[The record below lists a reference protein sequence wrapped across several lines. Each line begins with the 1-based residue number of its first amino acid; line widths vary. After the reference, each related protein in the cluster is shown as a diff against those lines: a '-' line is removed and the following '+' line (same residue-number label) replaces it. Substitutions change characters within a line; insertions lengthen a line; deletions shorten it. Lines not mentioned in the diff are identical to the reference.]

1 MPSPDISLAS
11 DSGRSVSDSLISPE
25 HNASSMT
32 PSIAVCIP
40 AHNEASTIGAICRAV
55 SSELMGGR
63 APFVS
68 ELVVIDDR
76 SEDDTASQARDNGAR
91 VVPVAKILPRF
102 QPDKGKGNAMWK
114 AIAATTADIVVF
126 CDGDLE
132 KFDTHYV
139 TALAEMLLA
148 DESLVMTKGYYERI
162 YEGDPNGGGRTTAL
176 MARPAL
182 SLFFPHLARINQ
194 PLGGEYA
201 IRRAAAE
208 QVPFVRGWGVE
219 VGLLIDVAA
228 RWGADAIGQAE
239 LGKRTHKHRP
249 LHELSIQASE
259 ILHIVLQRA
268 GVPWQKEWSSL
279 LVRQEFEDLRIKVE
293 EMPPLI
299 SVSEYA
305 DLLAGPDIDLPADP
319 PPATDLDAA

>member
-1 MPSPDISLAS
+1 
-11 DSGRSVSDSLISPE
+11 
-25 HNASSMT
+25 MT

-55 SSELMGGR
+55 SSDLMGGR
-63 APFVS
+63 APFVN

-91 VVPVAKILPRF
+91 VVPVGEILPRF

-114 AIAATTADIVVF
+114 AIAATAADIVVF

-132 KFDTHYV
+132 QFDTHYV
-139 TALAEMLLA
+139 AALAEMLLE

-201 IRRAAAE
+201 IRRVAAE

-228 RWGADAIGQAE
+228 RWGADAIGQVE

-259 ILHIVLQRA
+259 ILHIVLHRA
-268 GVPWQKEWSSL
+268 GVPWREEWSSL
-279 LVRQEFEDLRIKVE
+279 LVRQGFEDLQIKVE
-293 EMPPLI
+293 ERPPLN
-299 SVSEYA
+299 SVSEYVAGVAMPDSPVA
-305 DLLAGPDIDLPADP
+305 DDVAAVS
-319 PPATDLDAA
+319 AESDLDAA

>member
-1 MPSPDISLAS
+1 MSKKSQHDKPS
-11 DSGRSVSDSLISPE
+11 RS
-25 HNASSMT
+25 

-40 AHNEASTIGAICRAV
+40 AHNEASTIGAICSAV
-55 SSELMGGR
+55 SSELMSGR
-63 APFVS
+63 SPFVN
-68 ELVVIDDR
+68 ELLVLDDR

-91 VVPVAKILPRF
+91 VVPVAEILPRF

-132 KFDTHYV
+132 EFDTHYV
-139 TALAEMLLA
+139 TALAEMLLE
-148 DESLVMTKGYYERI
+148 DESLMMTKGYYERI

-176 MARPAL
+176 MARPVL

-201 IRRAAAE
+201 IRRVAAE

-228 RWGADAIGQAE
+228 RWGVEAIGQVE

-268 GVPWQKEWSSL
+268 GVPWQPEWSSL
-279 LVRQEFEDLRIKVE
+279 LVRQGFEDLNIKVE

-299 SVSEYA
+299 SVAEYA
-305 DLLAGPDIDLPADP
+305 DLPADSEPDLSSGPPADPDTDLPANP
-319 PPATDLDAA
+319 SPATDLDAA

>member
-1 MPSPDISLAS
+1 MRDMA
-11 DSGRSVSDSLISPE
+11 
-25 HNASSMT
+25 

-40 AHNEASTIGAICRAV
+40 AHNEASTIGAICHAV
-55 SSELMGGR
+55 SSDLMGGR
-63 APFVS
+63 SPFVD
-68 ELVVIDDR
+68 ELLVIDDR
-76 SEDDTASQARDNGAR
+76 SEDDTASQARDNGAK
-91 VVPVAKILPRF
+91 VVPVAEILPRF

-139 TALAEMLLA
+139 TALVEMLLE
-148 DESLVMTKGYYERI
+148 DQSLVMTKGYYERI

-182 SLFFPHLARINQ
+182 SLFFSHLARINQ

-228 RWGADAIGQAE
+228 RWGADAIGQVD
-239 LGKRTHKHRP
+239 LGRRTHKHRH

-268 GVPWQKEWSSL
+268 GVPWRAEWSSL
-279 LVRQEFEDLRIKVE
+279 LVRQGFEDIHIKVE

-299 SVSEYA
+299 SVNEYSSNV
-305 DLLAGPDIDLPADP
+305 PDFEIAVS
-319 PPATDLDAA
+319 DLDAA

>member
-1 MPSPDISLAS
+1 MSQKSQHGKPVSSLS
-11 DSGRSVSDSLISPE
+11 
-25 HNASSMT
+25 

-55 SSELMGGR
+55 NSELMGGR
-63 APFVS
+63 SPFVN
-68 ELVVIDDR
+68 ELVVVDDR
-76 SEDDTASQARDNGAR
+76 SEDDTAGQARDNGAR
-91 VVPVAKILPRF
+91 VVPVAEILPRF
-102 QPDKGKGNAMWK
+102 RPDKGKGNAMWK
-114 AIAATTADIVVF
+114 AIAATAADIVVF

-139 TALAEMLLA
+139 TALAEMLLE

-268 GVPWQKEWSSL
+268 GVPWQEEWSSL
-279 LVRQEFEDLRIKVE
+279 LVRQGFEDLDIKVE

-299 SVSEYA
+299 SVAEYA
-305 DLLAGPDIDLPADP
+305 DSLADSKTDLPSGSPADQDADLPSDLPAETHS
-319 PPATDLDAA
+319 ATDLDAA

>member
-1 MPSPDISLAS
+1 MSQKPQ
-11 DSGRSVSDSLISPE
+11 
-25 HNASSMT
+25 
-32 PSIAVCIP
+32 IAVCIP
-40 AHNEASTIGAICRAV
+40 AHNEASTIGAICSAV
-55 SSELMGGR
+55 SSELMSGR
-63 APFVS
+63 SPFVN
-68 ELVVIDDR
+68 ELLVLDDR

-91 VVPVAKILPRF
+91 VVPVAEILPRF

-132 KFDTHYV
+132 EFDTHYV
-139 TALAEMLLA
+139 TALAEMLLE
-148 DESLVMTKGYYERI
+148 DKSLVMTKGYYERI

-176 MARPAL
+176 MARPVL

-201 IRRAAAE
+201 IRRVAAE

-228 RWGADAIGQAE
+228 RWGAEAIGQVE

-268 GVPWQKEWSSL
+268 GVPWREEWSSL
-279 LVRQEFEDLRIKVE
+279 LVRQGFEDLNIKVE

-299 SVSEYA
+299 SVAEYA
-305 DLLAGPDIDLPADP
+305 DLPADSEPDLSSGSPADPDTDLPANP
-319 PPATDLDAA
+319 SPATDLDAA

>member
-11 DSGRSVSDSLISPE
+11 DSGRSVSDSLISPG
-25 HNASSMT
+25 HDASSVA

-55 SSELMGGR
+55 SSELMVGR
-63 APFVS
+63 APLVS

-91 VVPVAKILPRF
+91 VVPVGEILPRF

-114 AIAATTADIVVF
+114 AIAATESDIVVF

-132 KFDTHYV
+132 QFHTHYV
-139 TALAEMLLA
+139 TALAEMLA
-148 DESLVMTKGYYERI
+148 QDKSLVMAKGYYERI

-201 IRRAAAE
+201 IRRFAAE
-208 QVPFVRGWGVE
+208 RLPFVTGWGVE

-228 RWGADAIGQAE
+228 LWGAEAIGQAD

-249 LHELSIQASE
+249 LHELSVQASE

-279 LVRQEFEDLRIKVE
+279 LVRQGFEDMQIKVE

-299 SVSEYA
+299 SVSEYVARVAVPDSLVA
-305 DLLAGPDIDLPADP
+305 DDV
-319 PPATDLDAA
+319 AA